1 MPARRPNSFVMS
13 APAPAPLHPDA
24 QRAADR
30 RRLRQALNA
39 SLGFVLLLAACF
51 AAQHRF
57 DWSFLAVVP
66 WSAEGLLGL
75 LAAPLL
81 HGSVEHIVANG
92 TALLLL
98 GTLAGTAFPKATLR
112 ALPLLW
118 VGSGLGAWLL
128 GQPGSHHLGA
138 SGVTH
143 GLMFLVFVLGVL
155 RRDRAAI
162 AAGMLAFMFYGG
174 MLMTILPREPG
185 VSWESHL
192 GGALAGVLAAF
203 LFRRSDA
210 EPPRRKYSW
219 EIEEELAREQAAR
232 ERDMYERPA
241 PQDVPVLWQ
250 RDAGQS
256 GERGKVLPF
265 PRPGE

>member
-1 MPARRPNSFVMS
+1 MS
-13 APAPAPLHPDA
+13 TPLPLDA
-24 QRAADR
+24 QRKLDR
-30 RRLRQALNA
+30 QRLRRALNA
-39 SLGFVLLLAACF
+39 SLAFVLLLAACF
-51 AAQHRF
+51 AAQHAF
-57 DWSFLAVVP
+57 AWAFLTVTP
-66 WSAEGLLGL
+66 WTAEGLLGL

-81 HGSVEHIVANG
+81 HGSVEHIVANS

-118 VGSGLGAWLL
+118 LGSGLGAWLL

-143 GLMFLVFVLGVL
+143 GLMFLVFVLGLL

-174 MLMTILPREPG
+174 MLMTVLPREAG

-192 GGALAGVLAAF
+192 GGALAGVVAAF
-203 LFRRSDA
+203 LFRRSDP

-219 EIEEELAREQAAR
+219 EIEEELAQQQAAL
-232 ERDMYERPA
+232 ERDMYEQRA
-241 PQDVPVLWQ
+241 PHDVPVLWK
-250 RDAGQS
+250 RDAQP
-256 GERGKVLPF
+256 ERGRVLPF
-265 PRPGE
+265 PGREPPAR